1 MLLKFYG
8 YYKQAVSGPCN
19 TSRPSLFKVVER
31 AKWDAWN
38 SVKNL
43 TKDEAMYNYI
53 EEVKKIVETM
63 PHNEHVQKLI
73 EVIGPF
79 FEYVNENEQPEE
91 DEEEEEETE
100 EDEEVATTTTTST
113 ENNKE
118 LNGSTYLIKSTTTT
132 MTESYDN
139 IGKNMFDSFSNNK
152 LPLVNGNNGHL
163 NGDSAKSNN
172 NLVQNAS
179 DDEEDYCDTS
189 DYLSEHDLNNQ
200 SIKKVNGTNSNNDL
214 ITHDSIYNNNQT
226 IIRPKVVK
234 NGFKEENRL
243 NGINDYNH
251 NHLLLLNNSSCL
263 QRINGKSNLMNGNS
277 SSNELDILI
286 NKLGGEIIGG
296 SGGIPYQQ
304 SSLIRSSRP
313 SSSLSNTGFS
323 RGIGGGGG
331 GHNGGPGGGGSG
343 GSGGGSGGGGGG
355 GNDGNNFL
363 MSQESNRQILLLL
376 LRLQQDTNNV
386 LTRLSYLETTVMSI
400 QVIYLIL

>member
-43 TKDEAMYNYI
+43 SKDEAMYNYI
-53 EEVKKIVETM
+53 EEVKKIIETM

-79 FEYVNENEQPEE
+79 FEYVNENEQL
-91 DEEEEEETE
+91 EEEQETE
-100 EDEEVATTTTTST
+100 EDEEVATTTTI
-113 ENNKE
+113 NND
-118 LNGSTYLIKSTTTT
+118 LNGSTYLIKSTTT

-139 IGKNMFDSFSNNK
+139 IGKNMFDSFNSNNNNK
-152 LPLVNGNNGHL
+152 LIPVNGNNGHT
-163 NGDSAKSNN
+163 NGDLAKSNN
-172 NLVQNAS
+172 DLAQTTGS

-189 DYLSEHDLNNQ
+189 DYLNEHDLNNQ
-200 SIKKVNGTNSNNDL
+200 GLKKLNGTNANNDA
-214 ITHDSIYNNNQT
+214 ISHEPIYTNNQT
-226 IIRPKVVK
+226 ILRPKVLK
-234 NGFKEENRL
+234 NGYKDDNKL

-263 QRINGKSNLMNGNS
+263 SGIYGKSNLLNGDNQT
-277 SSNELDILI
+277 NELDLLI
-286 NKLGGEIIGG
+286 HKLGGENMGG
-296 SGGIPYQQ
+296 GGVGIPYQQ

-313 SSSLSNTGFS
+313 NSSLSNTGYS
-323 RGIGGGGG
+323 KGGGGSGGGGG
-331 GHNGGPGGGGSG
+331 GHNGGGGSG
-343 GSGGGSGGGGGG
+343 GGGSGGGGGN
-355 GNDGNNFL
+355 GNDGNNSF

-400 QVIYLIL
+400 QVLYHFCVESSLI